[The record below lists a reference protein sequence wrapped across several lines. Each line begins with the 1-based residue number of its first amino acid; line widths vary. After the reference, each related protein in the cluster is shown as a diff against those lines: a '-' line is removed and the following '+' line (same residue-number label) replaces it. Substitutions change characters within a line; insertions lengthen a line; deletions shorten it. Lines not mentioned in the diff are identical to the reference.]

1 MHITKAARTIVLIT
15 TCGLAV
21 LAPPLDSLARSKREP
36 AVIDIPPPP
45 APPVGLSDRF
55 VADAAAYQAYVERAG
70 AVSPAF
76 SSGAGVADGLRT
88 AAAYEPRALIRDAV
102 AYGAVAALAAP
113 TFVTAVRATATSED
127 NRRIVLGYLL
137 GDPNYAT
144 TFAGSD
150 VAAGFAKEALTA
162 SGARLVATGKLIKAS
177 AYSVQHQAWSKELVI
192 DPSGRLSAVEA
203 AASNGLAMAADHE
216 APLRSAASGGTP
228 LPITAAAEKTPY
240 GPLVLRAL
248 QLAAIAAL
256 GEAGEEAY
264 GRLNA
269 ATPDAD
275 SEACLHMVRLN
286 LNQCLAVAKP
296 HYEDI
301 FCMGQ
306 HAMTDTGA
314 CLVKSSMVEI
324 APPPAPYV
332 APVEKPKPKTTH
344 VRAKHRRHR

>member
-1 MHITKAARTIVLIT
+1 MLSLTSVRKLLMLSTV
-15 TCGLAV
+15 GLAV
-21 LAPPLDSLARSKREP
+21 LAPPLDSLARSRREP
-36 AVIDIPPPP
+36 AVEAPPAPP

-55 VADAAAYQAYVERAG
+55 VADAAAYQAYIERVS

-88 AAAYEPRALIRDAV
+88 SAAYEPRALIRGAV
-102 AYGAVAALAAP
+102 AYGAVAALASP
-113 TFVTAVRATATSED
+113 TFVASVRAAATSED
-127 NRRIVLGYLL
+127 NRRIILGYLVS
-137 GDPNYAT
+137 DPNYAT
-144 TFAGSD
+144 AFAGSD
-150 VAAGFAKEALTA
+150 VAAGLAKEALMS
-162 SGARLVATGKLIKAS
+162 SGARLVATGKVIKAS
-177 AYSVQHQAWSKELVI
+177 AYSVQHQAWSKELVV
-192 DPSGRLSAVEA
+192 DPSGRLAAVEA
-203 AASNGLAMAADHE
+203 AASGGLTPASDHE
-216 APLRSAASGGTP
+216 ATLRSAAAGGP
-228 LPITAAAEKTPY
+228 ALPITARAEDKPY

-256 GEAGEEAY
+256 GEAGDEAY

-314 CLVKSSMVEI
+314 CLVKSSIVEV
-324 APPPAPYV
+324 APPPTVHAPV
-332 APVEKPKPKTTH
+332 VEKPKAKTHTPTK
-344 VRAKHRRHR
+344 RRRRH

>member
-1 MHITKAARTIVLIT
+1 MLTSQSARALLLIT
-15 TCGLAV
+15 TAGLAV
-21 LAPPLDSLARSKREP
+21 LAPPMDLLARSRRPPVAEAP
-36 AVIDIPPPP
+36 PPPPPPP
-45 APPVGLSDRF
+45 AGLSDRF
-55 VADAAAYQAYVERAG
+55 VTDAAAYQAYIERAG
-70 AVSPAF
+70 GVSPAF
-76 SSGAGVADGLRT
+76 NSGAGVADGLRT
-88 AAAYEPRALIRDAV
+88 VAAYEPRALIRGAV

-113 TFVTAVRATATSED
+113 TFVAAVRATATSDD
-127 NRRIVLGYLL
+127 NRRIMLGYLL

-144 TFAGSD
+144 TFAGSEI
-150 VAAGFAKEALTA
+150 AAGLAKEAI
-162 SGARLVATGKLIKAS
+162 SSGGARLVAAGKVIKAS
-177 AYSVQHQAWSKELVI
+177 AYSVQHQAWSKEPVV

-203 AASNGLAMAADHE
+203 AASNGLESAADHE
-216 APLRSAASGGTP
+216 APLRSAAGGGTP
-228 LPITAAAEKTPY
+228 LPISAAAEKTPY

-306 HAMTDTGA
+306 HAMADTGA
-314 CLVKSSMVEI
+314 CLVKSSMVEV
-324 APPPAPYV
+324 APPPVPYV
-332 APVEKPKPKTTH
+332 APVEKPKAAPTTH
-344 VRAKHRRHR
+344 KKRRRRH